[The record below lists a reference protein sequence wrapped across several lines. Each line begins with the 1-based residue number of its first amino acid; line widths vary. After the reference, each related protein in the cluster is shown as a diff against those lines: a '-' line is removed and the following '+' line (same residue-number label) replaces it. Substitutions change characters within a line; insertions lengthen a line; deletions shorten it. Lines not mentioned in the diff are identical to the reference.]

1 MISITDFFA
10 QGELF
15 SVLDSQLQENR
26 LPHALLITGEE
37 GLGKF
42 TLAKT
47 IAGALLCEGDS
58 GIHKPCGKC
67 RSCLQME
74 HMNHPDLLLLQK
86 GIHLTSDDRTKVI
99 SADDIGVVLQEAGR
113 TGFQANRRVI
123 MIRNAED
130 MTDYAQNRLLKTLEE
145 PQEGIFFLLT
155 STKPDLLLTTIIS
168 RCRRIPLHEW
178 PEAELIRILKANNYS
193 EEKAQTIV
201 MEAEGS
207 PGRALRLAE
216 DEGYWSFRREVIQD
230 FLNCAERANV
240 MEIGNKWKDYK
251 DQSETVF
258 SILDRFFSQMIRI
271 CLSGSGDGS
280 FPADCPDSWKHFVE
294 KAKLEDMIR
303 LTDAL
308 KLARERTDRNVQFP
322 IIVEQLIFT
331 CMEARNA

>member
-178 PEAELIRILKANNYS
+178 PEAELIRILKANPHS
-193 EEKAQTIV
+193 
-201 MEAEGS
+201 
-207 PGRALRLAE
+207 
-216 DEGYWSFRREVIQD
+216 D
-230 FLNCAERANV
+230 F
-240 MEIGNKWKDYK
+240 
-251 DQSETVF
+251 
-258 SILDRFFSQMIRI
+258 
-271 CLSGSGDGS
+271 
-280 FPADCPDSWKHFVE
+280 
-294 KAKLEDMIR
+294 
-303 LTDAL
+303 
-308 KLARERTDRNVQFP
+308 
-322 IIVEQLIFT
+322 
-331 CMEARNA
+331 